1 MSGFPGSTK
10 RGELS
15 LFPRTF
21 QVLTPCL
28 HMLPGHT
35 GLKDVETRFRQ
46 RYLDLICTPKTR
58 EVFQVRTPGGR
69 SPTVR
74 HANLLSPEP
83 ISD

>member
-1 MSGFPGSTK
+1 V
-10 RGELS
+10 
-15 LFPRTF
+15 

-58 EVFQVRTPGGR
+58 DVFQVRHCR
-69 SPTVR
+69 
-74 HANLLSPEP
+74 LSPVVMR
-83 ISD
+83 DRLR

>member
-1 MSGFPGSTK
+1 
-10 RGELS
+10 
-15 LFPRTF
+15 
-21 QVLTPCL
+21 
-28 HMLPGHT
+28 MLPGHT